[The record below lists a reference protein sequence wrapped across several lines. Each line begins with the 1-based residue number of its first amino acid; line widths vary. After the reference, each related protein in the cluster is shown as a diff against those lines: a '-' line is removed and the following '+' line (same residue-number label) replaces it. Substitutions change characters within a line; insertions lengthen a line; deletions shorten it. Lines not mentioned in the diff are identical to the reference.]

1 MNGPI
6 TQNYETGA
14 EDSPSYPRY
23 VQDNSTKGNDDSQR
37 GIGNPRIHID
47 MGKSVNAI
55 ALCAALCGIC
65 TAVTI
70 GTVWHSNAREVATES
85 QMRKTQNHVDEMTNE
100 VKRLKDRLEDRNH
113 AVR

>member
-1 MNGPI
+1 MSDFPTKPMGDIPLGFSAQASDRSAQVI
-6 TQNYETGA
+6 QI
-14 EDSPSYPRY
+14 
-23 VQDNSTKGNDDSQR
+23 DN
-37 GIGNPRIHID
+37 
-47 MGKSVNAI
+47 GKSVAAI